1 MINERTIEL
10 INGGLDGEL
19 NERQTEEL
27 EAALRESA
35 AGREY
40 QARLHE
46 FNELLSS
53 EPPLEP
59 PAELHDSIVS
69 QIKLPEPAFAWLRL
83 SIVPGYA
90 RYALTAAA
98 GLLLA
103 VGLYEFRP
111 GALGGGELEHM
122 VGTMM
127 RTDREHKGVTLDAFS
142 FEMGQVSSSV
152 RLVEQDEALV
162 LDVILESAEP
172 FEITVDFTSD
182 GLMFDAIAQLQSDL
196 KSIEFADQAIQVKG
210 HGRQH
215 FAVLLHRDV
224 ARPVDHEARIGLRFL
239 SNGELVKEGTLGTR
253 KP

>member
-10 INGGLDGEL
+10 INSGLDGEL

-35 AGREY
+35 AGRAY
-40 QARLHE
+40 QARLLE
-46 FNELLSS
+46 FNELLSA
-53 EPPLEP
+53 EP
-59 PAELHDSIVS
+59 PAGLHNAIVS

-111 GALGGGELEHM
+111 GALGDSELENM

-127 RTDREHKGVTLDAFS
+127 RTDRDHKGVTLDAFS
-142 FEMGQVSSSV
+142 FELGQVSSSV

-162 LDVILESAEP
+162 LDVVLESAEP

-215 FAVLLHRDV
+215 FAVLLHRDD